1 MTKSLP
7 IKGLE
12 KEYIEL
18 KKAGRKHTFYN
29 EELNNL
35 IVINPDDKGETI
47 TDVVNATVNGYD
59 QLVEMLNTKSNLV
72 IEWYKVVGTT
82 SDYAIYEDFN
92 AEELKELTPAKI
104 IKQFES
110 RLIEPLSYKF
120 AKVKDGKVYKLN

>member
-1 MTKSLP
+1 MTKILP

-18 KKAGRKHTFYN
+18 KKVGRKHNFYN

-35 IVINPDDKGETI
+35 IVINPVDKEDTI
-47 TDVVNATVNGYD
+47 VDVVNATVNGYD
-59 QLVEMLNTKSNLV
+59 ELIKILNTESNLV

-82 SDYAIYEDFN
+82 SDYAIYEDFK
-92 AEELKELTPAKI
+92 AEDLKFLTPSKI
-104 IKQFES
+104 IKQLENH
-110 RLIEPLSYKF
+110 LTEPLKYKF